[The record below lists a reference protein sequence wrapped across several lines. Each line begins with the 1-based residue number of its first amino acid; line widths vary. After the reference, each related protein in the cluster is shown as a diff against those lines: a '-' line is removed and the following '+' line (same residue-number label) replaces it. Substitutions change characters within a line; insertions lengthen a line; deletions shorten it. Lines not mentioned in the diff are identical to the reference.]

1 MPTASRAGVVFY
13 LLAPLLRI
21 SQLNVIRAQGS
32 VQRLAPLASFVAHEK
47 KYLDTK
53 RAAISCITV
62 RQRLK
67 GSQLSW
73 HAMGEKDT
81 SATLRIKTPWL
92 CHSTGVILTVC
103 NSQQI
108 HAWQKNNL
116 HCSNIYLV
124 IFNSNNIHHN
134 RRTQSTWPIPLP
146 TLLFNISLK

>member
-62 RQRLK
+62 
-67 GSQLSW
+67 
-73 HAMGEKDT
+73 
-81 SATLRIKTPWL
+81 KT
-92 CHSTGVILTVC
+92 
-103 NSQQI
+103 
-108 HAWQKNNL
+108 A
-116 HCSNIYLV
+116 
-124 IFNSNNIHHN
+124 FE
-134 RRTQSTWPIPLP
+134 RQST
-146 TLLFNISLK
+146 LLTCYGGERHKCYIKN